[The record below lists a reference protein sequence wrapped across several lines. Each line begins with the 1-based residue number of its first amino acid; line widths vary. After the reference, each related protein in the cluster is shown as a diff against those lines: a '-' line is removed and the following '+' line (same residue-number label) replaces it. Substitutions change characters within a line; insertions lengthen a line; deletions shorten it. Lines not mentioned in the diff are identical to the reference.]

1 MRRFW
6 FTFACLLLAGFPPLA
21 AHAEPAEL
29 VGVWKLKSFVFE
41 SIESKERRNVYGE
54 KPAGYLV
61 ITPERFTTVI
71 TGEGRKPPHTDEDRL
86 SNFLSLTA
94 YTGLYR
100 VEGNQLTTKIDVAW
114 TEAWKGT
121 DQVRFFR
128 VEGDRL
134 FIESAPTISANFPE
148 LGKVRAIL
156 EWERSR

>member
-6 FTFACLLLAGFPPLA
+6 ITFACLLLALFQPLA
-21 AHAEPAEL
+21 VHADQPEL
-29 VGVWKLKSFVFE
+29 VGVWKLISFTFE
-41 SIESKERRNVYGE
+41 SIGSKERRNVYGE
-54 KPAGYLV
+54 RPAGYLA
-61 ITPERFTTVI
+61 ITPERFTVII
-71 TGEGRKPPHTDEDRL
+71 TGEGRKPPQTDEERL
-86 SNFLSLTA
+86 SNFRSLTA

-100 VEGNQLTTKIDVAW
+100 IEGNQLTTKIDAAW

-121 DQVRFFR
+121 DQVRFYR